1 MPGAMNHA
9 SAKPAAGAQ
18 GRVPVVRALA
28 ESRVVI
34 AGGTSGIGLAGAR
47 AFLSAGVPGL
57 VIIGRN
63 QERGS
68 AARDALRA
76 AAPASLVEFVA
87 GDTTVPTAAVR
98 VCGQARE
105 ALGSIDVLVNATA
118 GPYMPELLHDV
129 PVEDVPHVLT
139 QQALAP
145 LLMTR
150 IVLPWM
156 REQGGGCI
164 INIASDAAKVPTP
177 GESLI
182 GAAMG
187 AIVTFSRTVAMEAKR
202 DGIRVNV
209 LTPSLVEGTATTQ
222 RLFEH
227 DFSSRLFGKASKLAS
242 LGVSTPEDQAELMVF
257 LASPAACRLTGQ
269 AISLN
274 GGISAA

>member
-1 MPGAMNHA
+1 
-9 SAKPAAGAQ
+9 
-18 GRVPVVRALA
+18 
-28 ESRVVI
+28 VI
-34 AGGTSGIGLAGAR
+34 TGGTSGIGLAGAR
-47 AFLSAGVPGL
+47 AFLAAGVPRL

-63 QERGS
+63 QERGN

-76 AAPASLVEFVA
+76 TAPASRVEFVA
-87 GDTTVPTAAVR
+87 GDTNDPAAAVG
-98 VCGQARE
+98 VCAEARD
-105 ALGSIDVLVNATA
+105 AVGSIDVLVNATA
-118 GPYMPELLHDV
+118 GPYVPELLYDV
-129 PVEDVPHVLT
+129 RVEDVPMVLT
-139 QQALAP
+139 KQALAP

-187 AIVTFSRTVAMEAKR
+187 AIVTFSKTVAMEAKR

-209 LTPSLVEGTATTQ
+209 MTPSLVEGTATAK

-227 DFSSRLFGKASKLAS
+227 EFSSRLFGKASELAS
-242 LGVSTPEDQAELMVF
+242 LGVTTAEDQAQLMVF
-257 LASPAACRLTGQ
+257 LASPAACRMTGQ